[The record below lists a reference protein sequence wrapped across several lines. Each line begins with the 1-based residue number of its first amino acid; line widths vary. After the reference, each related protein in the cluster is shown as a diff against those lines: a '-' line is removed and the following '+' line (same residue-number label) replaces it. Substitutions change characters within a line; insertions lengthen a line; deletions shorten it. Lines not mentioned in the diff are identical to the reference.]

1 MVRRAALR
9 RVLLLSTIVAST
21 AVVAAQARQSQPQV
35 PVFKTAS
42 DLIRAEVRVWDK
54 DHKFIPGLGPKDFQI
69 LEDGVP
75 QTIQA
80 FLPYVGGRVVG
91 DPLRPAGAATSPGL
105 ILPPSKAGADS
116 SGRIFIVFID
126 DLHLQPSDTPR
137 VRQWLRDVRDIL
149 IHDNDLVGFVSSG
162 FSNVQGPVTY
172 DYQHRRF
179 NDVISR
185 VMGAADTP
193 NQIIAA
199 ATTSEGPAGLKY
211 RVNVA
216 FSTVYRLLDQ
226 LAPITDR
233 TKVLVYVSSGYDLN
247 PHKDSRYR
255 EEQAKYSTKPQ
266 GVGGAPPGSELND
279 PNYVNPFDRAGAFL
293 ETDLVA
299 QLAELI
305 NAAVRTNTTFY
316 PMDPRGLVSS
326 IPDISQNISSQEWMA
341 HTTTQ
346 HSTLRTL
353 ASETNGLCICNVNDP
368 KPYLRQIDNATSD
381 YYLIGYVSTNPDPL
395 HRRRRI
401 EIIVSHPNARE
412 LSYPREYVLARG
424 R

>member
-1 MVRRAALR
+1 MVRRLAL
-9 RVLLLSTIVAST
+9 VAST
-21 AVVAAQARQSQPQV
+21 VVAVAQTTQPQV
-35 PVFKTAS
+35 PVFKAGS

-54 DHKFIPGLGPKDFQI
+54 DHKFIPGLRPKDFQI

-80 FLPYVGGRVVG
+80 FLPYIGGRVVG
-91 DPLRPAGAATSPGL
+91 EPLRPAAAPPSTSL
-105 ILPPSKAGADS
+105 ILPPTKAADS

-126 DLHLQPSDTPR
+126 DLHLQPSDTPS
-137 VRQWLRDVRDIL
+137 VRQWLRDVRDIV

-179 NDVISR
+179 NEVISR
-185 VMGAADTP
+185 VVGAADTP
-193 NQIIAA
+193 NDIIKAS
-199 ATTSEGPAGLKY
+199 TTSEGPAGLKH

-216 FSTVYRLLDQ
+216 FSTVYGLLDQ

-266 GVGGAPPGSELND
+266 GAGGAPPGSELND
-279 PNYVNPFDRAGAFL
+279 PNYVNPFDRTGQFL
-293 ETDLVA
+293 DADLVA

-316 PMDPRGLVSS
+316 PMDPRGLLSA
-326 IPDISQNISSQEWMA
+326 IPDISQNISPQEWMA
-341 HTTTQ
+341 NTTTQ
-346 HSTLRTL
+346 LSTLRTL
-353 ASETNGLCICNVNDP
+353 ASETNGICICNVNDP
-368 KPYLRQIDNATSD
+368 KPFLRQIDNATSD
-381 YYLIGYVSTNPDPL
+381 YYLIGYVSTNPDPRHL
-395 HRRRRI
+395 RRRV
-401 EIIVSHPNARE
+401 EIIVAHPNARE
-412 LSYPREYVLARG
+412 LGYPREYVLARPK